1 MTHIN
6 DIYGDAAARNMNNA
20 DTARQAQPGLMIDAE
35 AIVGAEFADDLATPL
50 ATVNVTSP
58 IQLDRPGDLYER
70 GNKVWGT
77 ENGNALAVFERGS
90 KSFTAGQIVVGT
102 ANGGTSIV
110 VGRQKGRKNV
120 TISVPATYTASDGTS
135 STPNGVAIAETEGEL
150 QLINGGFQLNPGD
163 SITISTEAPVWA
175 GLLPGKSSGLCQY
188 LVEYNPTGTD
198 L

>member
-1 MTHIN
+1 MTH
-6 DIYGDAAARNMNNA
+6 DIFGEAAARNMNNA
-20 DTARQAQPGLMIDAE
+20 DTVRQAPPGLLIDPDN
-35 AIVGAEFADDLATPL
+35 IIGAEYADDLATPL
-50 ATVNVTSP
+50 DQVNITSP
-58 IQLDRPGDLYER
+58 IQLDHAGNLYQTGGKRWAVDNGDALAVYER
-70 GNKVWGT
+70 GAG
-77 ENGNALAVFERGS
+77 
-90 KSFTAGQIVVGT
+90 SFTAGNIVVNT
-102 ANGGTSIV
+102 YNGGTSIV

-175 GLLPGKSSGLCQY
+175 GLLPGKTIGILQY
-188 LVEYNPTGTD
+188 LVEYNPTGND